1 MFMVQ
6 AHAVQ
11 GVRAGL
17 GNIKRIPAACSK
29 WECHV
34 LQILQNKD
42 GYWQIQD
49 NYGLL
54 QPLSLRRC
62 CRRGD
67 LRPYQQNRVRLVIRE
82 VRGGSQWSSETKI
95 GRFWSLTIARAKHVP
110 SATWPA
116 ICLIPK
122 TGKYICIFGKNKRSG
137 TKIACYRFFFGQCK
151 NVLIPFK

>member
-17 GNIKRIPAACSK
+17 GNIKRIPACSK
-29 WECHV
+29 WDRHV

-42 GYWQIQD
+42 GYWQISD
-49 NYGLL
+49 NYGWW

-82 VRGGSQWSSETKI
+82 VRRGSQWSSETKI
-95 GRFWSLTIARAKHVP
+95 GRFWPLTIALAKHVQ

-116 ICLIPK
+116 ICLIPLEDGE
-122 TGKYICIFGKNKRSG
+122 TYWYIWQKKEIMDPNCAQGGFRRMQNLFILF
-137 TKIACYRFFFGQCK
+137 Q
-151 NVLIPFK
+151 